1 MGNELLG
8 RRIETQ
14 ILQKCVSSGVAEFI
28 AIYGRRRVGKTF
40 LVKQFFDDKFDFYLT
55 GIYEC
60 TRELNLQLFAQAL
73 SRHSG
78 VSVATPSNWI
88 EAFDQLRSY
97 LAGLRRKKRVVVFID
112 ELPWLDTP
120 GSRFLSA
127 LEHFWNSWGSDQR
140 NLKLVVCGSAT
151 TWMMHKLIGHHGG
164 LHNRLTERIH
174 LFPFTL
180 AETEEYFR
188 SRGIALNRHQIVE
201 AYMIVG
207 GIPFYLSKFNR
218 GEGLP
223 QNIDRL
229 FFRRND
235 AEMRSEYDFLFR
247 SLFNDAEHYRAIV
260 ELLATRSKGMT
271 RCEIQQSLQLKGGG
285 GLTEMLTNLEHCDFI
300 RKYAPFGKKERM
312 AMYQLTDFYSLFYIN
327 FVKHF
332 NGRNEQLWSTSV
344 DSPAHRAWS
353 GYAFEQVCL
362 THVEQVK
369 RALGISGVATDVCS
383 WSGDGAQID
392 LLLDRRDQVV
402 NLCEVKFSLAPY
414 ELTRDYDLHL
424 LERREEF
431 RRQTR
436 TRKALHLTM
445 ITTYGLKHNAYRND
459 IQSEVTMDD
468 LFVHAVGG

>member
-1 MGNELLG
+1 MSNELLG
-8 RRIETQ
+8 RQRETQ
-14 ILQKCVSSGVAEFI
+14 ILQKCMSSGVAEFI

-40 LVKQFFDDKFDFYLT
+40 LVKQFFDDKFDFYMT
-55 GIYEC
+55 GIYEG
-60 TRELNLQLFAQAL
+60 TREMNLQLFAQAL

-78 VSVATPSNWI
+78 VSVAAPSNWI
-88 EAFDQLRSY
+88 AAFDQLRSY

-112 ELPWLDTP
+112 EMPWLDTP
-120 GSRFLSA
+120 GSRFLPA

-151 TWMMHKLIGHHGG
+151 TWMMNKLIGHHGG

-207 GIPFYLSKFNR
+207 GIPFYLSKFSR

-271 RCEIQQSLQLKGGG
+271 RSEIQQALQLKGGG

-353 GYAFEQVCL
+353 DYAFEQVCL
-362 THVEQVK
+362 AHVEQVK

-414 ELTRDYDLHL
+414 ELTRDYAMHL

-445 ITTYGLKHNAYRND
+445 ITTYGLRHNAYWND
-459 IQSEVTMDD
+459 IQSEVTMDA
-468 LFVHAVGG
+468 LFVHAVGN